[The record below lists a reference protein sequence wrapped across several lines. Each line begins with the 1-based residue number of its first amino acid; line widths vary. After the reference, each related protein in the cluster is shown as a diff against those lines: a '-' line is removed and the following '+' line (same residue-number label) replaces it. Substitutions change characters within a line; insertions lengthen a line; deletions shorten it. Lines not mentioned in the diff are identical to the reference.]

1 MRHLY
6 AVLLG
11 ALFGGILVKAEV
23 LSWFRIQEMFWFQSF
38 HMYGIIGSAIV
49 VGVISLQVIK
59 RLEAKSISGDLINPA
74 DKKFNKKG
82 NLISAYDKEIAAFL
96 KKGGKIKKLAVSKK
110 EVAKAA
116 AEFRKS
122 HKKMTQNYV
131 CVHGKVKLVLYD
143 DREKSVTKGK
153 FFFLEKNNKN
163 TQMSPHKKSLLLK

>member
-82 NLISAYDKEIAAFL
+82 NLIGGIIFGCGWALTGACPGPLYALVGSGYGIILVSIFSAMLGVVAYGVLKDKL
-96 KKGGKIKKLAVSKK
+96 
-110 EVAKAA
+110 
-116 AEFRKS
+116 
-122 HKKMTQNYV
+122 
-131 CVHGKVKLVLYD
+131 
-143 DREKSVTKGK
+143 
-153 FFFLEKNNKN
+153 
-163 TQMSPHKKSLLLK
+163 PH

>member
-82 NLISAYDKEIAAFL
+82 NLMGGIIFGCGWALTGACPGPLYALVGSGYGIILVSIFSAMLGVVAYGILKDKL
-96 KKGGKIKKLAVSKK
+96 
-110 EVAKAA
+110 
-116 AEFRKS
+116 
-122 HKKMTQNYV
+122 
-131 CVHGKVKLVLYD
+131 
-143 DREKSVTKGK
+143 
-153 FFFLEKNNKN
+153 
-163 TQMSPHKKSLLLK
+163 PH

>member
-11 ALFGGILVKAEV
+11 GLFGGILVKAEV

-82 NLISAYDKEIAAFL
+82 NLIGGILFGCGWALTGACPGPLYALVGSGYGIMLVSIFSAMLGVVAYGILKDKL
-96 KKGGKIKKLAVSKK
+96 
-110 EVAKAA
+110 
-116 AEFRKS
+116 
-122 HKKMTQNYV
+122 
-131 CVHGKVKLVLYD
+131 
-143 DREKSVTKGK
+143 
-153 FFFLEKNNKN
+153 
-163 TQMSPHKKSLLLK
+163 PH

>member
-82 NLISAYDKEIAAFL
+82 NLIGGIIFGCGWALTGACPGPLYALVGSGYGIILVSIFSAMLGVVAYGILRDKL
-96 KKGGKIKKLAVSKK
+96 
-110 EVAKAA
+110 
-116 AEFRKS
+116 
-122 HKKMTQNYV
+122 
-131 CVHGKVKLVLYD
+131 
-143 DREKSVTKGK
+143 
-153 FFFLEKNNKN
+153 
-163 TQMSPHKKSLLLK
+163 PH

>member
-82 NLISAYDKEIAAFL
+82 NLIGGIIFGCGWALTGACPGPLYALVGSGYGIILVSIFSAMLGVVAYGILKDKL
-96 KKGGKIKKLAVSKK
+96 
-110 EVAKAA
+110 
-116 AEFRKS
+116 
-122 HKKMTQNYV
+122 
-131 CVHGKVKLVLYD
+131 
-143 DREKSVTKGK
+143 
-153 FFFLEKNNKN
+153 
-163 TQMSPHKKSLLLK
+163 PH

>member
-38 HMYGIIGSAIV
+38 HMFGIIGSAIV
-49 VGVISLQVIK
+49 VGAISLQVIK

-82 NLISAYDKEIAAFL
+82 NLIGGIIFGCGWALTGACPGPLYALGGSGYGIILVSIFSAMLGVVAYGVLRDKL
-96 KKGGKIKKLAVSKK
+96 
-110 EVAKAA
+110 
-116 AEFRKS
+116 
-122 HKKMTQNYV
+122 
-131 CVHGKVKLVLYD
+131 
-143 DREKSVTKGK
+143 
-153 FFFLEKNNKN
+153 
-163 TQMSPHKKSLLLK
+163 PH

>member
-38 HMYGIIGSAIV
+38 HMFGIIGSAIV
-49 VGVISLQVIK
+49 VGAISLQVIK

-82 NLISAYDKEIAAFL
+82 NLIGGIIFGCGWALTGACPGPLYALVGSGYGIMLVSIFSAMLGVVAYGILRDKL
-96 KKGGKIKKLAVSKK
+96 
-110 EVAKAA
+110 
-116 AEFRKS
+116 
-122 HKKMTQNYV
+122 
-131 CVHGKVKLVLYD
+131 
-143 DREKSVTKGK
+143 
-153 FFFLEKNNKN
+153 
-163 TQMSPHKKSLLLK
+163 PH

>member
-11 ALFGGILVKAEV
+11 AIFGGILVKAEV

-49 VGVISLQVIK
+49 VGAISLQIIK

-82 NLISAYDKEIAAFL
+82 NLIGGIIFGCGWALTGACPGPLYALVGSGYGIILVSIFSAMLGVVGYGVLKDKL
-96 KKGGKIKKLAVSKK
+96 
-110 EVAKAA
+110 
-116 AEFRKS
+116 
-122 HKKMTQNYV
+122 
-131 CVHGKVKLVLYD
+131 
-143 DREKSVTKGK
+143 
-153 FFFLEKNNKN
+153 
-163 TQMSPHKKSLLLK
+163 PH